1 MNAKQPNFEK
11 VKTLFYQS
19 FINSNKATNC
29 ILLENIKSTT
39 LRPSFYTRTQEFKKD
54 LYEWLNSIDIRQVG
68 SLIDECV
75 KVKAQMPEWMKNK
88 AYLIDYN
95 DNGFLD
101 LIPSR

>member
-1 MNAKQPNFEK
+1 MNAQQPNFEK

-19 FINSNKATNC
+19 FVNSKKATSC
-29 ILLENIKSTT
+29 ILFENFKSTT

-54 LYEWLNSIDIRQVG
+54 FNKWLDSIDIRQVA

-75 KVKAQMPEWMKNK
+75 KVKAQMPAWMKNK